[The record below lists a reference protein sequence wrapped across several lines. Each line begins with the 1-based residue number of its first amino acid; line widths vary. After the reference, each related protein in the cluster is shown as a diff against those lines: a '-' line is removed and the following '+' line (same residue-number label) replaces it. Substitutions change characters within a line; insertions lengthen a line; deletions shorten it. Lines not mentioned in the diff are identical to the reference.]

1 MAKTAASAKSQKS
14 LSEMSV
20 DEKLRA
26 LFDLQIMDSKIDQ
39 IRTLRGELPLEVND
53 LEDEVE
59 GLNTQLSRKSEE
71 ILAME

>member
-26 LFDLQIMDSKIDQ
+26 LFDLQIMDSIIDQ
-39 IRTLRGELPLEVND
+39 IRTLRGE
-53 LEDEVE
+53 
-59 GLNTQLSRKSEE
+59 
-71 ILAME
+71 